1 MLLCAVDIGFFFSFW
16 QQNSLLR
23 PFTVILCTRLSLGL
37 HYLRSLHVYQS
48 QQPRM
53 YCRIKW
59 NRHPRAS
66 STQHRGARAGPQL
79 FSASLLTPGLG
90 SILSMH
96 LVISRFTWKSQ
107 WGSTQSE
114 AVFQE
119 YYSQPGTNTEH
130 TSRPQRARAEML
142 DKRQPAG
149 GALTGHRSSLSAPN
163 GGTSCEFTPFTLSF
177 RLQVQ
182 RRGQQ
187 PAGEGSTAQRGL
199 SPVVLQPGRETGWR
213 GEEPKLHLIW
223 SGVSIPHSH
232 SCLS

>member
-1 MLLCAVDIGFFFSFW
+1 MLSFLRQIIFSPSWSFIHLQLHASPLHEQGRPHSFILIRRCFVLWILDFFFSFW

-59 NRHPRAS
+59 SRHPRAS
-66 STQHRGARAGPQL
+66 STQHRSARAGPQL
-79 FSASLLTPGLG
+79 FSASLPTPGLG

-114 AVFQE
+114 AVFQA

-130 TSRPQRARAEML
+130 TSSPQRAWAEML
-142 DKRQPAG
+142 DKRQNVG
-149 GALTGHRSSLSAPN
+149 RDSQW
-163 GGTSCEFTPFTLSF
+163 GGTDGAPWLIMGTKWGHQLWIHSFHPLS
-177 RLQVQ
+177 
-182 RRGQQ
+182 
-187 PAGEGSTAQRGL
+187 
-199 SPVVLQPGRETGWR
+199 
-213 GEEPKLHLIW
+213 
-223 SGVSIPHSH
+223 
-232 SCLS
+232 